1 MHAKALLSDIC
12 NNAMSAGVL
21 VCRELQQSGQ
31 LLLRVAANG
40 CVFQAAGGGGAG
52 GRCWQPGAAG
62 LQHEPAGSG
71 EMLGMLWS
79 PPPPKSSPQEP
90 RKGLGKQ
97 LSCRQMAC
105 P

>member
-12 NNAMSAGVL
+12 NNAMSASVL

-52 GRCWQPGAAG
+52 RQVLAALVTVLHHG
-62 LQHEPAGSG
+62 QGWG
-71 EMLGMLWS
+71 G
-79 PPPPKSSPQEP
+79 
-90 RKGLGKQ
+90 
-97 LSCRQMAC
+97 
-105 P
+105 